1 MADPVKV
8 LVTGAAGQIA
18 YSLLYSI
25 ANGEVFGEEQPL
37 ALILM
42 DVPSMLGALDGVAM
56 ELQDCT
62 FDLLQEV
69 MVTDREEV
77 AFRNVDVAVLIGA
90 VPRQEGLEK
99 SGLLQANVR
108 IFRSQGQALNAYAKK
123 TVKILVVDSPAHTN
137 CLVAMA
143 SAPSIPRENF
153 SCLMRLD
160 QNRAQSQLAL
170 KLGTDPGAVRNVI
183 IWGDHSST
191 QYPDTLHATVTCG
204 SRRVRLRQ
212 ALGDDSWLAG
222 DFMAAVQQRGASVI
236 RARKLSPAMSAANA
250 VCDHLRA
257 LWFGTQ
263 EGEWLSMG
271 VLSDGNSY
279 GVPEHLI
286 YSFPVTIQN
295 GRWQIVRG
303 LSVSDFSRQ
312 RMALSARELLAERE
326 RALGMLA
333 KSNL

>member
-123 TVKILVVDSPAHTN
+123 TVK
-137 CLVAMA
+137 
-143 SAPSIPRENF
+143 
-153 SCLMRLD
+153 
-160 QNRAQSQLAL
+160 LAL